1 MLLASLYI
9 GCLKLQYLC
18 ILNTFGLGSIELFLC
33 LLHVALG
40 LFHFL
45 LSLLGSQF
53 GLYVEPTLSY
63 YFDNGSQIPTIY
75 QEKPFDFGFTVGLRF
90 SFR

>member
-1 MLLASLYI
+1 MQFSLDAAA
-9 GCLKLQYLC
+9 GAE
-18 ILNTFGLGSIELFLC
+18 FR
-33 LLHVALG
+33 
-40 LFHFL
+40 
-45 LSLLGSQF
+45 LGSQF